1 MRNRALFLRVAL
13 FSLSLAGVQLRQAG
27 ALPREPTVLGIAYTV
42 DSTGDGHNVGPVTQ
56 CNDGT
61 GHCTLRAAIE
71 AANGHAGDDGIFF
84 NIPIAGNNCDASGNC
99 TIHLGTALQDLSD
112 NVAISGPG
120 MDKLIVIRNS
130 TSSFRIFNVTAP
142 GVVSLSGMT
151 ITNGSAPTNGTG
163 GGINQ
168 TSAGTVNVI
177 NCTVSSNQA
186 LVSGAGGGINNDS
199 SGTLNIT
206 NSTVSANS
214 AGEGGGIRSNGG
226 TVNVTGSTVSGN
238 TADSNSGAFS
248 GTGHGAGILLIAGT
262 LNVTNSTL
270 SGNLARDTGGGGN
283 TINGG
288 GIYVAAGTANVINS
302 TLSGNSANKDGG
314 GIYNTATLKVSNCTL
329 TGNSAIIGGGI
340 YNQAAGSATLKS
352 SLVALNMSIT
362 HNFNGSF
369 VTGGFN
375 LIGSNDGAG
384 ASFPPGNPNAN
395 NDIVGTNAAPIDPK
409 IDAGGLKDNGG
420 PTKTIA
426 LLAGSPAI
434 DKGSNVALPNTP
446 LSTDQR
452 GDGFPRTSDDPA
464 IANAAIGTDIGAFEL
479 PAPTPPPTPTPAP
492 TPTATPTPTA
502 SPGLVANVS
511 TRLPVGTGDN
521 VLIEGFVVQGPA
533 GSTKKII
540 VRAIGPALAAFGITD
555 ALPNPTLEIHDA
567 NNNNAIVA
575 TNDDW
580 RNTQLGGLITADQ
593 SSEISASGFAP
604 GNDLESAIIANLPPG
619 SYTAVVRGVGN
630 SVGTGVVDAYDLS
643 TTSSASLVNV
653 ATRGLIQPG
662 DGLMIGGFIT
672 ENGLVKAV
680 VRAIGPSLAAFGI
693 TNALADTTLQLR
705 DGNGNLVVENDDWKI
720 RSSDGGSQQAEI
732 EATGLQPSD
741 DREAAVVTTLPPGQY
756 TAQVRGK
763 PETTGTG
770 VVQIYFLP

>member
-1 MRNRALFLRVAL
+1 VLG
-13 FSLSLAGVQLRQAG
+13 SLLLAGWAVERGLAACPPSCGFQYEVNSAG
-27 ALPREPTVLGIAYTV
+27 DGGDVAIGNGLCE
-42 DSTGDGHNVGPVTQ
+42 DSTGK
-56 CNDGT
+56 
-61 GHCTLRAAIE
+61 CTLRAAIQE
-71 AANGHAGDDGIFF
+71 ANANATDDTITF
-84 NIPIAGNNCDASGNC
+84 NIPITDPGYNNGVW
-99 TIHLGTALQDLSD
+99 TINLISALPNLSTAL
-112 NVAISGPG
+112 AITGPG
-120 MDKLIVIRNS
+120 ADKLTVQRM
-130 TSSFRIFNVTAP
+130 SSSPFRIFNVTAN

-151 ITNGSAPTNGTG
+151 ITNGSAITSPAPDNG
-163 GGINQ
+163 GGINK
-168 TSAGTVNVI
+168 T
-177 NCTVSSNQA
+177 
-186 LVSGAGGGINNDS
+186 GA
-199 SGTLNIT
+199 GTLNIT
-206 NSTVSANS
+206 NCTISNNSGLTGGGINNGSSGTVNITTSIVSGNS
-214 AGEGGGIRSNGG
+214 AGDGGGIGSSGG
-226 TVNVTGSTVSGN
+226 TVSLSGATVSGN
-238 TADSNSGAFS
+238 NANSSAGAFS
-248 GTGHGAGILLIAGT
+248 GSGHGGGILLINGT
-262 LNVTNSTL
+262 LSVSNSTL

-288 GIYVAAGTANVINS
+288 GIYVAAGTANVTNS
-302 TLSGNSANKDGG
+302 TLSGNSANMDGG
-314 GIYNTATLKVSNCTL
+314 GIYNLATLNVSNCTL
-329 TGNSAIIGGGI
+329 TGNTATIGGGI
-340 YNQAAGSATLKS
+340 YNANAGSATLKS
-352 SLVALNMSIT
+352 NLVALNASIT

-395 NDIVGTNAAPIDPK
+395 NDFVGTNAAPIDPK
-409 IDAGGLKDNGG
+409 IDPAGLTNNGG

-511 TRLPVGTGDN
+511 TRLPVGAGDN
-521 VLIEGFVVQGPA
+521 VLIEGFTVQGPA
-533 GSTKKII
+533 GSAKKII
-540 VRAIGPALAAFGITD
+540 VRAIGPSLAAFGITD

-580 RNTQLGGLITADQ
+580 KVTQVGGIITANQ
-593 SSEISASGFAP
+593 SAEISASGFAP

-630 SVGTGVVDAYDLS
+630 TIGTGVVDAYDLS

-672 ENGLVKAV
+672 ENGLVKAL

-693 TNALADTTLQLR
+693 TNALADPTLQLR

-720 RSSDGGSQQAEI
+720 RSSDGGSQQAQI

-770 VVQIYFLP
+770 VVQVYFLP